1 MGFTAF
7 FYITFCMAD
16 RVNISELSSA
26 LDSYLEK
33 IEKVKLSKSA
43 LMEQASA
50 ITDLVSVVNLLS
62 TRINELS
69 AAGSSRTGLVSDIR
83 SGLLSGADVSTLL
96 LREGRAAAMRP
107 DGVPGLSLSEVQR
120 IKSASGA
127 VPLLQ
132 SGGASIGMLKSLSAW
147 GSAAGGPPS
156 PGGMFSAMESRMLG
170 LGVGLT
176 RGGSASLVA
185 DIEGDSV
192 RGEML
197 SSAEDIHEGTEA
209 LLEALASRKAPQP
222 AAVAAK
228 ASATKPVVPQSAK
241 TSWWDTLKTVGLV
254 VGAATGVFGLLGN
267 DSVQRFIQEN
277 LLSAEGRQAL
287 WGKLQSIFD
296 SVSTGLSL
304 LLSLGER
311 ISSGVQ
317 KALQLLGATGEDIV
331 KKSATAGLSTYNAL
345 PAEEQS
351 AVRDFQAAYERT
363 LTAPAPLP
371 AGISSA
377 EVSALRSGMGSLALR
392 GVGAFA
398 TVKTAS
404 SAYKALR
411 SVYRAARGAS
421 AAGKVSSL
429 MSSFRTMYSMG
440 KFSLWGLAAGAVFDA
455 AHRRAFNVASTLAA
469 QEEGSAVAFYYPEY
483 GGGSDP
489 EIIALGSLPVEQDD
503 GTKTAL
509 YNTLTE
515 EEKLG
520 YSTTLMGDLSTYRQE
535 QNKKAI
541 LQGIISLGDHV
552 MLDSGKVVR
561 TSELEDLE
569 GETLDAFLE
578 QNPGLAG
585 SGLRNAPVAFAD
597 LASEQ
602 LIHHDDRVYVLGE
615 NDPILANMSPS
626 DRQDYYKFLK
636 SGKYKPA
643 NPRQI
648 ASKSRLS
655 SMFED
660 ASHDRLADGVINR
673 SAAHA
678 LNQFNGLSSFALRAD
693 AGFKGSDYRDT
704 LEGFLDKPRSLPELP
719 TDAGGQ
725 VHGLGTVLAPP
736 EAQEQARGSKTHDVT
751 INSASPTSLTYVYH
765 VGGNSQEGAER

>member
-1 MGFTAF
+1 
-7 FYITFCMAD
+7 MAD

-26 LDSYLEK
+26 LDTYLDK
-33 IEKVKLSKSA
+33 IERVRLSKTILEEHA
-43 LMEQASA
+43 AA
-50 ITDLVSVVNLLS
+50 IADLVSAVDLLS
-62 TRINELS
+62 EKVSSLE
-69 AAGSSRTGLVSDIR
+69 AAGSSRAGLVSDIR
-83 SGLLSGADVSTLL
+83 SGLLSGSDVSMLL
-96 LREGRAAAMRP
+96 SRESRAAAMRP
-107 DGVPGLSLSEVQR
+107 DGVSGLSLSDVQR

-132 SGGASIGMLKSLSAW
+132 GGGASIGMLRSLSAW

-192 RGEML
+192 REEML

-209 LLEALASRKAPQP
+209 LLEALASRKTPQP
-222 AAVAAK
+222 AVTTAASDK
-228 ASATKPVVPQSAK
+228 KPVVPQSEK

-296 SVSTGLSL
+296 SVSTGLSR

-311 ISSGVQ
+311 ISAGVS

-331 KKSATAGLSTYNAL
+331 KKAATAGLSTYNAL

-351 AVRDFQAAYERT
+351 AVRSFQADYEST
-363 LTAPAPLP
+363 LTSPAPLP

-392 GVGAFA
+392 GFGAFA
-398 TVKTAS
+398 SVKTAS
-404 SAYKALR
+404 SGYKALR

-421 AAGKVSSL
+421 AAGKAASL

-455 AHRRAFNVASTLAA
+455 AHRRAFNVASMLAA
-469 QEEGSAVAFYYPEY
+469 QEEGSSVAFYYPEY
-483 GGGSDP
+483 GGGSEP
-489 EIIALGSLPVEQDD
+489 ELIALGSLPVEQDD
-503 GTKTAL
+503 GTVTAL
-509 YNTLTE
+509 YNTLTKE
-515 EEKLG
+515 EQLG

-541 LQGIISLGDHV
+541 LQGIISTGDYIT
-552 MLDSGKVVR
+552 LDSGKVIR

-569 GETLDAFLE
+569 GEALDAFLE

-585 SGLRNAPVAFAD
+585 VGLRNAPVVFAN

-602 LIHHDDRVYVLGE
+602 LIHHNDEVYVIGE
-615 NDPILANMSPS
+615 NDPILENMSPS

-636 SGKYKPA
+636 SGKYKTA
-643 NPRQI
+643 NPRTI

-655 SMFED
+655 TMLED
-660 ASHDRLADGVINR
+660 ASQDRLFNGTINR
-673 SAAHA
+673 GAAHA
-678 LNQFNGLSSFALRAD
+678 LNQFTGLSNFALRLD
-693 AGFKGSDYRDT
+693 SGFKGSDYRDT
-704 LEGFLDKPRSLPELP
+704 LEGFLDKPQFLPKSL
-719 TDAGGQ
+719 TDTGGQ
-725 VHGLGTVLAPP
+725 AHGLGTVLAPP
-736 EAQEQARGSKTHDVT
+736 EVQEQAQGSKAQGVT

>member
-1 MGFTAF
+1 
-7 FYITFCMAD
+7 MAD

-26 LDSYLEK
+26 LDTYLDK
-33 IEKVKLSKSA
+33 IERVRLSKTILEEHA
-43 LMEQASA
+43 AA
-50 ITDLVSVVNLLS
+50 IADLVSAVDLLS
-62 TRINELS
+62 EKVSSLE
-69 AAGSSRTGLVSDIR
+69 AAGSSRAGLVSDIR
-83 SGLLSGADVSTLL
+83 SGLLSGSDVSTLL
-96 LREGRAAAMRP
+96 SRESRAAAMRP
-107 DGVPGLSLSEVQR
+107 DGVSGLSLSDVQR

-132 SGGASIGMLKSLSAW
+132 GGGASIGMLRSLSAW

-192 RGEML
+192 REEML

-209 LLEALASRKAPQP
+209 LLEALASRKTPQP
-222 AAVAAK
+222 AVTTAASDK
-228 ASATKPVVPQSAK
+228 KPVVPQSEK

-296 SVSTGLSL
+296 SVSTGLFR

-311 ISSGVQ
+311 ISAGVQ
-317 KALQLLGATGEDIV
+317 KVLQLQGATGEDIV
-331 KKSATAGLSTYNAL
+331 KKAATAGLSTYNAL

-351 AVRDFQAAYERT
+351 AVRSFQADYEST
-363 LTAPAPLP
+363 LSSPAPLP

-392 GVGAFA
+392 GFGAFA
-398 TVKTAS
+398 SVKTAS
-404 SAYKALR
+404 SGYKALR

-421 AAGKVSSL
+421 AAGKAASL

-440 KFSLWGLAAGAVFDA
+440 GFSLWGLAAGAVFDA
-455 AHRRAFNVASTLAA
+455 AHRRAFNVASMLAA
-469 QEEGSAVAFYYPEY
+469 QEEGSSVAFYYPEY
-483 GGGSDP
+483 GGGSEP
-489 EIIALGSLPVEQDD
+489 ELIALGSLPVEQDD
-503 GTKTAL
+503 GTTTAL
-509 YNTLTE
+509 YNTLTKE
-515 EEKLG
+515 EQLG
-520 YSTTLMGDLSTYRQE
+520 YSTTLMGDLSAYRQE

-541 LQGIISLGDHV
+541 LQGIISTGNYIT
-552 MLDSGKVVR
+552 LDSGKVVR

-569 GETLDAFLE
+569 GEALDTFLE

-585 SGLRNAPVAFAD
+585 VGLRNAPVAFAN

-602 LIHHDDRVYVLGE
+602 LIHHNDEVYVIGE
-615 NDPILANMSPS
+615 NDPILENMSLS

-636 SGKYKPA
+636 SGKYKTA
-643 NPRQI
+643 NPRTI

-655 SMFED
+655 TMFND
-660 ASHDRLADGVINR
+660 ASQDRLFNGTINR
-673 SAAHA
+673 GAAHA
-678 LNQFNGLSSFALRAD
+678 LNQFTGLSNFALRLD
-693 AGFKGSDYRDT
+693 SGFKGSDYRDT
-704 LEGFLDKPRSLPELP
+704 LEGFLDKPQSLPKSL
-719 TDAGGQ
+719 TDTGGQ

-736 EAQEQARGSKTHDVT
+736 EVQEQARGSKAQGVT

>member
-1 MGFTAF
+1 
-7 FYITFCMAD
+7 MAD

-26 LDSYLEK
+26 LDTYLDK
-33 IEKVKLSKSA
+33 IERVRLSKTILEEHA
-43 LMEQASA
+43 AA
-50 ITDLVSVVNLLS
+50 IADLVSAVDILS
-62 TRINELS
+62 EKVSSLE
-69 AAGSSRTGLVSDIR
+69 AAGSSRAGLVSDIR
-83 SGLLSGADVSTLL
+83 SGLLSGSDVSTLL
-96 LREGRAAAMRP
+96 SRESRAAAMRP
-107 DGVPGLSLSEVQR
+107 DGVSGLSLSDVQH

-132 SGGASIGMLKSLSAW
+132 GGGTSIGMLRSLSAW

-192 RGEML
+192 REEML

-209 LLEALASRKAPQP
+209 LLEALASRKTPQP
-222 AAVAAK
+222 AVTTAASDK
-228 ASATKPVVPQSAK
+228 KPVVPQSEK

-296 SVSTGLSL
+296 SVSTGLSR

-311 ISSGVQ
+311 ISAGVQ
-317 KALQLLGATGEDIV
+317 KVLQLQGATGEDIV
-331 KKSATAGLSTYNAL
+331 KKAATAGLSTYNAL

-351 AVRDFQAAYERT
+351 AVRSFQSDYEST
-363 LTAPAPLP
+363 LSSPAPLP

-392 GVGAFA
+392 GFGAFA
-398 TVKTAS
+398 SVKTAS
-404 SAYKALR
+404 SGYKALR

-421 AAGKVSSL
+421 AAGKAASL

-455 AHRRAFNVASTLAA
+455 AHRRAFNVASMLAA
-469 QEEGSAVAFYYPEY
+469 QEEGSSVAFHYPEY
-483 GGGSDP
+483 GGGSEP
-489 EIIALGSLPVEQDD
+489 ELIALGSLPVEQDD
-503 GTKTAL
+503 GSTTAL
-509 YNTLTE
+509 YNTLTKE
-515 EEKLG
+515 EQLG
-520 YSTTLMGDLSTYRQE
+520 YTTTLMGDLSTYRQE

-541 LQGIISLGDHV
+541 LQGIISTGNYIT
-552 MLDSGKVVR
+552 LDSGKVIR

-569 GETLDAFLE
+569 GEALDTFLE

-585 SGLRNAPVAFAD
+585 VGLRNAPVAFAN

-602 LIHHDDRVYVLGE
+602 LIHHNDEVYVIGE
-615 NDPILANMSPS
+615 NDPILESMSPS
-626 DRQDYYKFLK
+626 DRQGYYKFLK
-636 SGKYKPA
+636 SGKYKTA
-643 NPRQI
+643 NPRTI

-655 SMFED
+655 TMFND
-660 ASHDRLADGVINR
+660 ASQDRLFNGTINR
-673 SAAHA
+673 GAAHA
-678 LNQFNGLSSFALRAD
+678 LNQFTGLSNFALRLD
-693 AGFKGSDYRDT
+693 SGFKGSDYRDT
-704 LEGFLDKPRSLPELP
+704 LEGFLDKPQSLPKSL
-719 TDAGGQ
+719 TDTGGQ
-725 VHGLGTVLAPP
+725 AHGLGTVLAPP
-736 EAQEQARGSKTHDVT
+736 EVQEQARGSKAQGVT

>member
-1 MGFTAF
+1 
-7 FYITFCMAD
+7 MAD

-26 LDSYLEK
+26 LDTYLDK
-33 IEKVKLSKSA
+33 IERVRLSKTILEEHA
-43 LMEQASA
+43 AA
-50 ITDLVSVVNLLS
+50 IADLVSAVDLLS
-62 TRINELS
+62 EKVSSLE
-69 AAGSSRTGLVSDIR
+69 AAGSSRAGLVSDIR
-83 SGLLSGADVSTLL
+83 SGLLSGSNVSTLL
-96 LREGRAAAMRP
+96 SRESRAAAMRP
-107 DGVPGLSLSEVQR
+107 DGVSGLSLSDVQR

-132 SGGASIGMLKSLSAW
+132 GGGASIGMLRSLSAW

-185 DIEGDSV
+185 DIEGDST
-192 RGEML
+192 REAML

-209 LLEALASRKAPQP
+209 LLEALASRKTPQP
-222 AAVAAK
+222 AVTTAASDK
-228 ASATKPVVPQSAK
+228 KPVVPQSEK

-296 SVSTGLSL
+296 SVSTGLSR

-311 ISSGVQ
+311 ISAGVQ
-317 KALQLLGATGEDIV
+317 KVLQLQGATGEDIV
-331 KKSATAGLSTYNAL
+331 KKAAMAGLSTYNAL

-351 AVRDFQAAYERT
+351 AVRSFQADYEST
-363 LTAPAPLP
+363 LTSPAPLP

-392 GVGAFA
+392 GFGAFA
-398 TVKTAS
+398 SVKTAS
-404 SAYKALR
+404 SGYKALR

-421 AAGKVSSL
+421 AAGKAASL

-440 KFSLWGLAAGAVFDA
+440 KFSLWGLGAGAVFDA
-455 AHRRAFNVASTLAA
+455 AHRRAFNVASMLAA
-469 QEEGSAVAFYYPEY
+469 QEEGSSVAFYYPEY

-489 EIIALGSLPVEQDD
+489 ELIALGSLPVEQDD
-503 GTKTAL
+503 GTVTAL
-509 YNTLTE
+509 YNTLTKE
-515 EEKLG
+515 EQLG

-541 LQGIISLGDHV
+541 LQGIISTGDYIT
-552 MLDSGKVVR
+552 LDSGKVIR

-569 GETLDAFLE
+569 GETLDTFLE
-578 QNPGLAG
+578 QNPGLVG
-585 SGLRNAPVAFAD
+585 VGLRNAPVAFAN

-602 LIHHDDRVYVLGE
+602 LIHHNDEVYVIGE
-615 NDPILANMSPS
+615 NDPILESMSPS
-626 DRQDYYKFLK
+626 DRQGYYKFLK
-636 SGKYKPA
+636 SGKYKTA
-643 NPRQI
+643 NPRTI

-655 SMFED
+655 TMFDD
-660 ASHDRLADGVINR
+660 ASQDRLFNGTINR
-673 SAAHA
+673 GAAHA
-678 LNQFNGLSSFALRAD
+678 LNQFTGLSNFALRLD
-693 AGFKGSDYRDT
+693 SGFKGSDYRDT
-704 LEGFLDKPRSLPELP
+704 LEGFLDKPQSLPKSL
-719 TDAGGQ
+719 TDTGGQ
-725 VHGLGTVLAPP
+725 AHGLGTVLAPP
-736 EAQEQARGSKTHDVT
+736 EVQEQARGSKAQGVT